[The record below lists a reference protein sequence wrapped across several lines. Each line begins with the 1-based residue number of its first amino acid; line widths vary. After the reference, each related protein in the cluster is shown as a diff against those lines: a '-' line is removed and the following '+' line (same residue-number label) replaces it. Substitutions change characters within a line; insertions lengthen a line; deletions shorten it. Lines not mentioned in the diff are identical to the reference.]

1 MGISPDTLLDLIS
14 ECTDKN
20 AVLYSY
26 NKRHR
31 LIVLIFGDDSSNYNV
46 KIRRMYLP
54 QSQNSHSLPTLQE
67 LFTAF
72 TAYHADLSAAIAIE
86 QFRIQ
91 SPSKQK

>member
-31 LIVLIFGDDSSNYNV
+31 LIVLIFGDETSNYNV
-46 KIRRMYLP
+46 KVRRMYLP
-54 QSQNSHSLPTLQE
+54 QSLNSHAIPTLQE

-72 TAYHADLSAAIAIE
+72 RAYHADLSAANAIE
-86 QFRIQ
+86 QLKTFVL
-91 SPSKQK
+91 